1 MMIYD
6 SEYHHSISDEQAC
19 LEIKPSDPVIFKN
32 HDYDFSEL
40 KEPSADFSKTQIV
53 IKNKNEGLNKHE
65 ETNELKISN
74 INLTTNS
81 DQKR

>member
-6 SEYHHSISDEQAC
+6 SEYHHSILDEQAC
-19 LEIKPSDPVIFKN
+19 KEIKPSDPVIFKN

-40 KEPSADFSKTQIV
+40 KEPSADFLKTQIV
-53 IKNKNEGLNKHE
+53 IKMRDWTNMK